1 MTNRICNDVN
11 HMQRKQA
18 DNIETKMLS
27 IEEQLELFAEI
38 IVDIYFET
46 QFKIE
51 KNEEQRI
58 GASVDAFASKRADQ
72 A

>member
-1 MTNRICNDVN
+1 
-11 HMQRKQA
+11 MQRKQR
-18 DNIETKMLS
+18 DNVETKTLS

-58 GASVDAFASKRADQ
+58 GASVDAFASKGADQ

>member
-11 HMQRKQA
+11 HMQRKQR
-18 DNIETKMLS
+18 DNVETKTLS

-51 KNEEQRI
+51 NDEEQRN

>member
-1 MTNRICNDVN
+1 M
-11 HMQRKQA
+11 
-18 DNIETKMLS
+18 
-27 IEEQLELFAEI
+27 EEQLELFAEI

-51 KNEEQRI
+51 NNEEQRN

>member
-1 MTNRICNDVN
+1 
-11 HMQRKQA
+11 MQRLQA

-58 GASVDAFASKRADQ
+58 GASVDAFASKRSDQ

>member
-1 MTNRICNDVN
+1 
-11 HMQRKQA
+11 MQRIKK
-18 DNIETKMLS
+18 DNIINMVLS
-27 IEEQLELFAEI
+27 MEEQLELFAEI

-51 KNEEQRI
+51 NNEEQRN